1 MLSHF
6 FLESPIGTLTLV
18 KTSGVLSG
26 LYTGEGRAEAFGPRT
41 HSGFEDVAEQLE
53 EYFARKRTT
62 FTVPIAPAG
71 TPFQQRVWNELTA
84 IPYGETRSYGQ
95 LAAAIGNK
103 SAMRAVGAAN
113 GRNPISIIVPC
124 HRVIGSNGT
133 LVGYGGGLERK
144 RFLLDLE
151 GAITK
156 LALESES
163 YPSAPVRVTG
173 HS

>member
-1 MLSHF
+1 MRSHF
-6 FLESPIGTLTLV
+6 LVESPIGTLTIV
-18 KTSGVLSG
+18 KISGALSG
-26 LYTGEGRAEAFGPRT
+26 QYMGDARAELLGPRAD
-41 HSGFEDVAEQLE
+41 SGFEDVVRQLE

-62 FTVPIAPAG
+62 FTVPIAPVG
-71 TPFQQRVWNELTA
+71 TPFQQRVWSELTT

-95 LAAAIGNK
+95 LAEAIGNR

-144 RFLLDLE
+144 RFLLGLE
-151 GAITK
+151 GAT
-156 LALESES
+156 LH
-163 YPSAPVRVTG
+163 YG
-173 HS
+173 

>member
-1 MLSHF
+1 MRSHF
-6 FLESPIGTLTLV
+6 LVESPIGTLTLV
-18 KTSGVLSG
+18 NTDGVLSG
-26 LYTGEGRAEAFGPRT
+26 LYMGDARAELLGPRMD
-41 HSGFEDVAEQLE
+41 SGFEDVVQQLE
-53 EYFARKRTT
+53 EYFARKRTM
-62 FTVPIAPAG
+62 FTVPIAPMG
-71 TPFQQRVWNELTA
+71 TTFQQRVWTELTT

-95 LAAAIGNK
+95 LADAIGNR

-151 GAITK
+151 RAT
-156 LALESES
+156 L
-163 YPSAPVRVTG
+163 PSGQTLFSRNG
-173 HS
+173 LI

>member
-6 FLESPIGTLTLV
+6 LMESPIGPLTLV
-18 KTSGVLSG
+18 NTNGVLSA
-26 LYTGEGRAEAFGPRT
+26 LYMGDHVDLGAAQLGPRAD
-41 HSGFEDVAEQLE
+41 SGFEDVVQQLD
-53 EYFARKRTT
+53 EYFARKRKV
-62 FTVPIAPAG
+62 FTVPIAPVG
-71 TPFQQRVWNELTA
+71 TSFQQRVWSKLQT
-84 IPYGETRSYGQ
+84 IPYGETRNYRE
-95 LAAAIGNK
+95 LADAIGNR

-151 GAITK
+151 RHD
-156 LALESES
+156 LL
-163 YPSAPVRVTG
+163 TG
-173 HS
+173 G